1 MSAYED
7 FFPYVMTEVPGVP
20 EPVAIMAIRNTC
32 IEFCEKSLILTRD
45 HDPVTIVQGI
55 TDYDLEPPRGYL
67 VVKVMR
73 AWLDSRELTPA
84 APDFVTDAAVYNRLY
99 SSYSSAPN
107 MPQTYLQKQ
116 ERSITVWPVP
126 DKKYKN
132 GLTLRVALKP
142 TRASTEIEDLVFEDY
157 AETIAHGAAFRL
169 MSSVGKPYT
178 NLDMAA
184 VHKSLFEQGLN
195 VARHRALHGNT
206 RVDLRVRLRRI

>member
-1 MSAYED
+1 MSAYEE
-7 FFPYVMTEVPGVP
+7 FFPYVMTEVAGVP

-32 IEFCEKSLILTRD
+32 IDFCEKSLILNRD

-73 AWLDSRELTPA
+73 AWLDNRELSPS

-99 SSYSSAPN
+99 ASYQSAPN
-107 MPQTYLQKQ
+107 MPQTYIQKQ

-126 DKKYKN
+126 DRKYKN

-142 TRASTEIEDLVFEDY
+142 TRSSTEIEDLVFEDY
-157 AETIAHGAAFRL
+157 AETIGHGAVFRL

-184 VHKSLFEQGLN
+184 VHKSLYEQGLN
-195 VARHRALHGNT
+195 VARNRATHGNT
-206 RVDLRVRLRRI
+206 RVDLRVKLRRI